1 MTPTRGNEEI
11 EGRSYKDYAY
21 SPVPVSSLST
31 VNDTPP
37 VRESVELDIQRTSL
51 RTNGR
56 SAPEDMTEKGSKH
69 MQFLAAATGNYA
81 NIPALVYFPFVYTSR
96 NFTITASLSVVA
108 TGAMMGWTSPVLPN
122 LEKNGGPLESPISS
136 EQSSWIG
143 SLMALGAIFGS
154 FVAGYLG
161 EKLGP
166 KRALLSCLVPY
177 LIGWILIASAGHV
190 AQLYVARLILG
201 LALSI
206 VFTIIPMYNGE
217 IAEVSIRGALGS
229 FLQLFITIGFLY
241 AYAIGPFVSYTIF
254 WILCAILPII
264 FFISFLFMPESPYF
278 LLRRGRRDEAIASL
292 AKLRSKS
299 EAAIQKE
306 ADEIQVILDEAFK
319 TQVSIL
325 DLFKVKVNIKAL
337 GHTCALASFQQFTGI
352 NVVLFYLQNIFI
364 AAGGSIPTDVAPII
378 IGVVQIIASAVTPVV
393 VDRSGRRML
402 LVISGIGETVSLCAM
417 GLYFYLKEVQHA
429 TDVVDQISWL
439 PIVSLV
445 IFIATYCVGWGPL
458 PWAVM
463 GEMFDPN
470 VKAKASGI
478 TVSVC
483 WFLAFLL
490 TKFVSNIEQ
499 ALGNYASFWMFAGF
513 CLVSV
518 LYTIFL
524 LPETKGKT
532 LQQIQ
537 DELNGVT
544 STASVENG
552 MKK

>member
-37 VRESVELDIQRTSL
+37 VRESVELDIRSTSL
-51 RTNGR
+51 RTNGH
-56 SAPEDMTEKGSKH
+56 SGPEDMTEEGSKYV
-69 MQFLAAATGNYA
+69 QFLAAAA
-81 NIPALVYFPFVYTSR
+81 
-96 NFTITASLSVVA
+96 ASLSVVA
-108 TGAMMGWTSPVLPN
+108 TGATMGWTSPVLPN
-122 LEKNGGPLESPISS
+122 LEKDGGPLESRISS

-143 SLMALGAIFGS
+143 SLMALSPIVGS

-161 EKLGP
+161 ERLGP
-166 KRALLSCLVPY
+166 KRALLSCVVPY
-177 LIGWILIASAGHV
+177 LIGWILVASAGHI
-190 AQLYVARLILG
+190 AQLYVARLIFG

-206 VFTIIPMYNGE
+206 VFTIVPIYNGE

-229 FLQLFITIGFLY
+229 FLQLFITFGFLY
-241 AYAIGPFVSYTIF
+241 SYAIGPFVSYTVF
-254 WILCAILPII
+254 WILCAIVPII
-264 FFISFLFMPESPYF
+264 FFICFIFMPESPYF
-278 LLRRGRRDEAIASL
+278 LLGQGRKDEAIASL

-299 EAAIQKE
+299 EAAVQKE

-319 TQVSIL
+319 NEVSIL
-325 DLFKVKVNIKAL
+325 DLFKVKANFKAL
-337 GHTCALASFQQFTGI
+337 GHTCALVSFQQFTGI
-352 NVVLFYLQNIFI
+352 NVVLFYMQNIFI
-364 AAGGSIPTDVAPII
+364 AAGGSISTDVAPII
-378 IGVVQIIASAVTPVV
+378 IGVVQVLASAVTPVV
-393 VDRSGRRML
+393 VDRSGRRL
-402 LVISGIGETVSLCAM
+402 LLLISGIGETVSLCAL
-417 GLYFYLKEVQHA
+417 GLYFYLKEAQHA
-429 TDVVDQISWL
+429 DDVVEQISWL

-445 IFIATYCVGWGPL
+445 IFIATYCIGWGPL

-478 TVSVC
+478 TVCIC

-490 TKFVSNIEQ
+490 TKFSSNLEK

-513 CLVSV
+513 CFVSV
-518 LYTIFL
+518 LYTVFL